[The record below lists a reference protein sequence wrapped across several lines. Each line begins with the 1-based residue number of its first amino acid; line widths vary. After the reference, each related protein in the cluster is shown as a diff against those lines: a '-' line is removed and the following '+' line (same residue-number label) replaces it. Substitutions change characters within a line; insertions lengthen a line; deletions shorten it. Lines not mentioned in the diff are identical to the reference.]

1 MRCAC
6 ALSPARFV
14 LVCDACAR
22 SSVHTLGHN
31 SWQPG
36 GDRGRAHQ
44 CDPGHIHT
52 LRGSEGGHP
61 CARREV
67 IHALQGRPST
77 RSGKVIHA
85 LQGRR
90 STRCSTRSK
99 GGDPR
104 APREVIH
111 ALRGRSPQAPREL
124 ITALKEG
131 RSPRASGEVI
141 HALQGRPST
150 RSRVAIHAQVRPGA
164 KALFASCPVSLSHKS
179 LYSTLD
185 RTTTNIDGTP

>member
-1 MRCAC
+1 MPHPFSMQTAPNQILPQLR
-6 ALSPARFV
+6 
-14 LVCDACAR
+14 R
-22 SSVHTLGHN
+22 SA
-31 SWQPG
+31 P
-36 GDRGRAHQ
+36 
-44 CDPGHIHT
+44 
-52 LRGSEGGHP
+52 GHP

-77 RSGKVIHA
+77 RSRKVIHA

-131 RSPRASGEVI
+131 RSPRASGEAI
-141 HALQGRPST
+141 HAIKGGHPRARGRPST
-150 RSRVAIHAQVRPGA
+150 RSEEFIHAFRGRSSTRSKGGYPRAPREEEGDPR
-164 KALFASCPVSLSHKS
+164 ASWVVKIGRAHV
-179 LYSTLD
+179 
-185 RTTTNIDGTP
+185 

>member
-1 MRCAC
+1 MGQER
-6 ALSPARFV
+6 LGPSHFFIPLV
-14 LVCDACAR
+14 LGPPNSLVWSVPSLRYTRGLGWHMHYGAEVTE
-22 SSVHTLGHN
+22 SSTNKQHHL
-31 SWQPG
+31 
-36 GDRGRAHQ
+36 
-44 CDPGHIHT
+44 PGHIHT
-52 LRGSEGGHP
+52 LRGSERGHP

-77 RSGKVIHA
+77 RSRKVIHT

-104 APREVIH
+104 DPREVIH

-131 RSPRASGEVI
+131 RSPRASGEII

-150 RSRVAIHAQVRPGA
+150 
-164 KALFASCPVSLSHKS
+164 
-179 LYSTLD
+179 
-185 RTTTNIDGTP
+185 